1 MFRHARLVHIVF
13 RMWATTAS
21 PSAVNLTAAS
31 CSKKTPIAWSTS
43 PMRSGYSRPLT
54 PALRPA
60 EPASGAG
67 SLFRNRECRG

>member
-43 PMRSGYSRPLT
+43 PMRSGYSRPLIAC
-54 PALRPA
+54 PSRPA

-67 SLFRNRECRG
+67 SRREPECRG